1 MSIKKVV
8 MKKLRNYSLSIAM
21 GIVSLLSMGT
31 TADAQK
37 LNSFSVQQAADY
49 AKQNSVQVKNA
60 LLDILIQKQTN
71 RDITSIALPQIN
83 GNMSVTRNID
93 IPVQVVP
100 NFISPAT
107 YKVLVDEGVKNGNG
121 QPVTYPAGGFGNL
134 PFQFGTPWNSNIGVT
149 LSQLI
154 FDGQVFIALKARN
167 ETITLQER
175 IAELTEENIR
185 ANVYKVYYQLVNGKT
200 QIELLDANISRLEK
214 LKHDVQVMY
223 DNGFTERVDIDKLS
237 VQIVNLQTEKLKANN
252 MISNGYSGLKLLM
265 GMPIQDSLVLTDK
278 LDEAQIKE
286 GVLEA
291 SQFKYSDRKDYQI
304 SEVTNALNTLNVRRY
319 KLNQIPTFVLV
330 GGYSKQAQRYEFY
343 FFGKGEWFTSSYIG
357 IQMKVPIFNGFA
369 LNARI
374 KKAKLELQKS
384 QNQTEALKIN
394 IDNEVENAKRNFVSA
409 IAAMDYQKKNMALA
423 EKVYEQTKKKYEIGT
438 GSSSEINTAQVDLKT
453 AQTNYISALNDAI
466 IAKIDFLKAT
476 GKL

>member
-1 MSIKKVV
+1 M
-8 MKKLRNYSLSIAM
+8 L
-21 GIVSLLSMGT
+21 SLLT
-31 TADAQK
+31 TSQVVNAQK
-37 LNSFSVQQAADY
+37 INSFSLQQAVDY

-83 GNMSVTRNID
+83 GSMSVTRNLD
-93 IPVQVVP
+93 IPVQVIP
-100 NFISPAT
+100 DFISPAT
-107 YKVLVDEGVKNGNG
+107 YQVLIDEGVKNGNG
-121 QPVTYPAGGFGNL
+121 QTVTFPAGGFGNL

-149 LSQLI
+149 LSQLV

-167 ETITLQER
+167 GTITLQER
-175 IAELTEENIR
+175 IAALTEENIK
-185 ANVYKVYYQLVNGKT
+185 ANVYKVYYQLVTGKI

-265 GMPIQDSLVLTDK
+265 GMPIADSLILTDK
-278 LDEAQIKE
+278 LDDSEIKS

-304 SEVTNALNTLNVRRY
+304 AEVTNVLNGLNVRRY
-319 KLNQIPTFVLV
+319 KLSQIPTFALV
-330 GGYSKQAQRYEFY
+330 GGYSKQAQRYQFD
-343 FFGKGEWFTSSYIG
+343 FFGKGEWFSSSYIG
-357 IQMKVPIFNGFA
+357 LQMNVPIFNGFA
-369 LNARI
+369 LNAKI

-394 IDNEVENAKRNFVSA
+394 IDGEVENAKNNFISA
-409 IAAMDYQKKNMALA
+409 IATMDYQKKNMALA
-423 EKVYEQTKKKYEIGT
+423 EKVYDQTKKKYEIGT
-438 GSSSEINTAQVDLKT
+438 GSSSEINASQVDLKT
-453 AQTNYISALNDAI
+453 AQTNYISALYDAI
-466 IAKIDFLKAT
+466 IAKVDFLKAT